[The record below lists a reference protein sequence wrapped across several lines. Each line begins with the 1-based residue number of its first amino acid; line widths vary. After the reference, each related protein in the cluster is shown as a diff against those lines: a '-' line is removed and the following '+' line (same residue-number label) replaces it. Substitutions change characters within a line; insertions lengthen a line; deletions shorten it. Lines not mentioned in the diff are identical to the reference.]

1 MTPRVGIIGYP
12 LGHSLS
18 PAFQQAAFDHYGMDV
33 RFYMWETLPRGL
45 ARMVD
50 GLRAPD
56 VLGANVTVPHKE
68 SVIPLLDRLRD
79 SARSVGAVNTVVNRS
94 GDLEGH
100 NTDTT
105 GFLRALIE
113 EGAFNPAGKR
123 VLLLGAGG
131 SARAAAQALVGQRVA
146 SLTVANRTLERAQD
160 MVMELPATCR
170 LEAVPLT
177 TEALGD
183 GDRWDL
189 IVNCT
194 TLGMRHGPGEGQSPL
209 PAGAI
214 SADTLV
220 YDLVYNPRETPLL
233 GEARKAGARTL
244 GGLPMLVYQGA
255 EAFTLWTGRE
265 APLSVM
271 FHAAEEALEET
282 EGRLS

>member
-1 MTPRVGIIGYP
+1 MTARVGIIGYP
-12 LGHSLS
+12 LRHSLS

-33 RFYMWETLPRGL
+33 RFHTWETPPDRL

-50 GLRAPD
+50 ELRAPD
-56 VLGANVTVPHKE
+56 ALGANVTVPHKE
-68 SVIPLLDRLRD
+68 AVIPLLDKTAD
-79 SARSVGAVNTVVNRS
+79 SARSVGAVNTVVNRN
-94 GDLEGH
+94 GVLEGH

-105 GFLRALIE
+105 GFLRALKE
-113 EGAFNPAGKR
+113 EGAFDPAGKR

-131 SARAAAQALVGQRVA
+131 AARAVAQVLASQGVA
-146 SLTVANRTLERAQD
+146 SLTVANRTLERAQGI
-160 MVMELPATCR
+160 VMGLPANRR
-170 LEAVPLT
+170 LEAAPLT
-177 TEALGD
+177 TEAMGD

-194 TLGMRHGPGEGQSPL
+194 TLGMRHGPGEDESPL
-209 PAGAI
+209 LPGAI

-265 APLSVM
+265 APLPVM
-271 FHAAEEALEET
+271 LQAAEEALEET
-282 EGRLS
+282 ESQSS